1 MEYISTRGGAGV
13 SAGTAILKGI
23 ADDGGLYVP
32 SSFPVLTKELMK
44 EMIEMEYYERAAEI
58 LSMYLTDYTKEE
70 ILEYAEK
77 AYSRFDGDPAPV
89 IKIEDIYLLEL
100 FHGPT
105 SAFKDIA
112 LTILP
117 YLMHAARVK
126 SGEKGKTLILVA
138 TSGDT
143 GKAALEG
150 FKDVEGTEIVVL
162 YPAKGVSELQKLQ
175 MQVSE
180 GENVHVIGISGNFDE
195 AQTLVKNIF
204 NSKEANEKFKKLGY
218 SLSSA
223 NSINWGRLVPQIVYY
238 ISAYLD
244 MLGCDE
250 IKWGEK
256 INVVVPTGNFG
267 NILAAYYAMKMG
279 LPIKKLIVAS
289 NSNNVLTD
297 FFNDGK
303 YDANRTFHKTISPS
317 MDILVSSNLER
328 LLFEFAGRD
337 PKTVKKW
344 MEELKTKGEY
354 TIDKAELAKKL
365 PEFVGYMSSEEDTK
379 DGILAFYDMTDYVL
393 DPHTAVAVNACYDY
407 QYDTN
412 DKTKTLVVSTASP
425 YKFSKDVFEIITGKK
440 EPNAINAMKRL
451 YDYVLID
458 VPSNLL
464 ELDMME
470 ILHDIEV
477 DTQDAEKTIFSVLKK

>member
-1 MEYISTRGGAGV
+1 MEYVSTRGGAGV

-337 PKTVKKW
+337 PKIVKKW

>member
-143 GKAALEG
+143 GKAALER
-150 FKDVEGTEIVVL
+150 FKDVEGTEIVAL

-412 DKTKTLVVSTASP
+412 DITKTLVVSTASP

-464 ELDMME
+464 ELDMMG

>member
-162 YPAKGVSELQKLQ
+162 YPAKGVSALQKLQ

-204 NSKEANEKFKKLGY
+204 NSKEANEKFNKLGY

>member
-337 PKTVKKW
+337 PKIVKKW